1 MHLKTY
7 LWDESCERKQ
17 KYKSISYIFWVHI
30 PCWFLCWWCLNPA
43 AAALNQYTTIHTFST
58 LLYLCTR
65 YCTMYCCID
74 LLSSTVFC
82 SRSANAFL
90 CYCVSPSV
98 GSSTPYWSRINSEK
112 TCPLMVFWNLSVWA
126 LNGAEN
132 WIVPKDCW
140 ERRKKCRLG
149 HLLACH
155 REVLYWQ
162 IIESALTHHSPS
174 WRWVLWTMVWIRCQL
189 RPISSEK
196 LARNAIGE
204 VALWNF
210 KFSIL
215 RLHLNG
221 WKAFGRLLPKLIM
234 YACSLPGLFIRALM
248 RNKKTKSSLKFRP
261 DPSLM
266 FYLEGRGR
274 VWGWKKGA

>member
-1 MHLKTY
+1 
-7 LWDESCERKQ
+7 
-17 KYKSISYIFWVHI
+17 
-30 PCWFLCWWCLNPA
+30 
-43 AAALNQYTTIHTFST
+43 
-58 LLYLCTR
+58 
-65 YCTMYCCID
+65 
-74 LLSSTVFC
+74 
-82 SRSANAFL
+82 
-90 CYCVSPSV
+90 
-98 GSSTPYWSRINSEK
+98 
-112 TCPLMVFWNLSVWA
+112 MVFWNLSVWA

-155 REVLYWQ
+155 GEVLYWQ
-162 IIESALTHHSPS
+162 IIETALTHHSPS

-196 LARNAIGE
+196 LARNAIRE
-204 VALWNF
+204 VALWKF
-210 KFSIL
+210 KFSTF
-215 RLHLNG
+215 RLHLYG
-221 WKAFGRLLPKLIM
+221 REAFGRLLPKLIM

-274 VWGWKKGA
+274 VWVKKGGVTNGTEAWCLHLRLHVSQEQLISNRQSWMRLFMFYPLRNGCPLLGNSKAVVIEI